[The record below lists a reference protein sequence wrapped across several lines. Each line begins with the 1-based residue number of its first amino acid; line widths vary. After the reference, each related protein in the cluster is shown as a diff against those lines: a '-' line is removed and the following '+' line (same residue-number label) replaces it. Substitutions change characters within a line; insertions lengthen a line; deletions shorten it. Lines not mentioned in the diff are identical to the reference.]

1 MSRFI
6 QSLLGS
12 ARSFLADIMGQLLA
26 VLMFIV
32 AGLAWLYF
40 NTVYAV
46 IPVLIIGVLI
56 GGYVYG
62 WVEGSNKKQNNEK

>member
-1 MSRFI
+1 MSRLI

-32 AGLAWLYF
+32 AGLAWFYF
-40 NTVYAV
+40 KTVYAV